1 MAPVEVVAPTVIDAA
16 TPVETPQPVVVE
28 PSAAAQVLFLGE
40 QAIVA
45 SAAGT
50 VSGSL
55 ILSAVLIMITL
66 AAGAFLQSKDALRK
80 PLYKGGM
87 FSGKAKD
94 TTEESGMLG
103 EYLLIKS

>member
-1 MAPVEVVAPTVIDAA
+1 M
-16 TPVETPQPVVVE
+16 VE
-28 PSAAAQVLFLGE
+28 PTAASQVLFLGE

-45 SAAGT
+45 SAAGS

-66 AAGAFLQSKDALRK
+66 AVGAFLQSKDALRK

-87 FSGKAKD
+87 FSGKAKN
-94 TTEESGMLG
+94 TTSEESEMLG